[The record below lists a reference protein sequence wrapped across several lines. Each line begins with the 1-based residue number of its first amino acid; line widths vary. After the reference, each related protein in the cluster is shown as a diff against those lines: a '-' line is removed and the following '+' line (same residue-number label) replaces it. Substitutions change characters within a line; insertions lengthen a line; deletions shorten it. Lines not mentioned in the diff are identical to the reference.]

1 MNKRQLL
8 TDNLPSWALNCL
20 LKENDA
26 AETWASL
33 DSSLFKWAVFASCL
47 IRQSYC
53 LVRPGIIYITHRL
66 QTQTVMVISLMNMW
80 THKGHMKKLSRALA
94 Q

>member
-1 MNKRQLL
+1 MNKRHIL
-8 TDNLPSWALNCL
+8 TDNLPSGALNYL
-20 LKENDA
+20 LQENEA
-26 AETWASL
+26 AETWTSS
-33 DSSLFKWAVFASCL
+33 DSSLFKWAVFASRL

-53 LVRPGIIYITHRL
+53 LVRPGIIYITHML
-66 QTQTVMVISLMNMW
+66 QTQAVMVISLMNMW